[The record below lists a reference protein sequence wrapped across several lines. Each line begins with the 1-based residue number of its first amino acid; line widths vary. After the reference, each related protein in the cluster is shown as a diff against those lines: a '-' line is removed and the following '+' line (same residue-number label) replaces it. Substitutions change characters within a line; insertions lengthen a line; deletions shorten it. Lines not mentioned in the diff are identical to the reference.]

1 MAVTSF
7 IPTIWAVGLLQ
18 GLRTRLVS
26 ENFINHD
33 YVGDVKSGG
42 TVKINTLSDISV
54 YDYNGTVTY
63 SALSTVGQ
71 DLVINQKKAFSFEVD
86 DLDAFQAASGG
97 NLMTS
102 GIDNATFNVRREKD
116 ADMFATMA
124 DGGTVIP
131 DAISVYDG
139 ATAFEAIRKAKLKMD
154 QLDIP
159 DENRVMAIDA
169 ETESFLYANKVLG
182 LNPQIGEDV
191 LKNGRIGML
200 LGITLYRSNQLK
212 TASGN
217 TLCIATTPRFTTEAS
232 QIDTIEAMR
241 LQNKFADGVRG
252 LLVYGAKVT
261 NPNGVVVLKVNHTA
275 PTTGGGGTTG

>member
-7 IPTIWAVGLLQ
+7 IPTIWSVGLLQ

-63 SALSTVGQ
+63 GALTTTGQ

-86 DLDAFQAASGG
+86 DLDALQAAGDI
-97 NLMTS
+97 MTS
-102 GIDNATFNVRREKD
+102 AIANATFNVRKEKD
-116 ADMFATMA
+116 ANIFATMA
-124 DGGTVIP
+124 DGGTVITDP
-131 DAISVYDG
+131 ISVYDG
-139 ATAFEAIRKAKLKMD
+139 ATAFEAIRQAQLKMN

-159 DENRVMAIDA
+159 DEDRVMAIDA
-169 ETESFLYANKVLG
+169 ETESFLYANKELG
-182 LNPQIGEDV
+182 LNPQIGGEV
-191 LKNGRIGML
+191 IKNGKIGML

-212 TASGN
+212 TANGN

-232 QIDTIEAMR
+232 QIETLEAMR

-275 PTTGGGGTTG
+275 PAASGGGAG

>member
-7 IPTIWAVGLLQ
+7 IPTIWSVGLLQ

-26 ENFINHD
+26 ENFVNHD
-33 YVGDVKSGG
+33 YVGDVKKGG

-71 DLVINQKKAFSFEVD
+71 DLVINKKKAFSFEVD

-102 GIDNATFNVRREKD
+102 GIDNATFNVRKEKD
-116 ADMFATMA
+116 ADIFATMA
-124 DGGTVIP
+124 DNGTVIA

-139 ATAFEAIRKAKLKMD
+139 ATAFEAIRKAQLKMN

-159 DENRVMAIDA
+159 DEGRVMAIDA
-169 ETESFLYANKVLG
+169 ETESFLLANKELG
-182 LNPQIGEDV
+182 LNQQIGGEV
-191 LKNGRIGML
+191 VKNGRIGML

-232 QIDTIEAMR
+232 QIEEIEAMR

-275 PTTGGGGTTG
+275 PAASGGGAG